1 MSQRDLGELKDR
13 AQIYEA
19 QINGLSLDQDRS
31 TGSIKTAGFQRAD
44 VFVDFTRD
52 VVDKITITHESSD
65 FIEQVK
71 DESALPV
78 IELED
83 VVYEKEVEGSCKFK
97 FPIDL
102 NAEFTELIFGALSAA
117 VESAV
122 FSGTGLDDASSSGS
136 FTGTESTEYLVEID
150 ATGTPDTFKWSKDG
164 GATWEATGVSITGAA
179 QLLDGGVSVTFAATT
194 GHTLGDQWTIKAGYG
209 SSSDLITVDIS
220 LR

>member
-1 MSQRDLGELKDR
+1 MAQRDLGDIRDR

-19 QINGLSLDQDRS
+19 QIDGLSLNQDRS
-31 TGSIKTAGFQRAD
+31 TGNIKTAGFQRAD
-44 VFVDFTRD
+44 VFVDFVRD
-52 VVDKITITHESSD
+52 VVDKITITHESND
-65 FIEQVK
+65 FVEQIK
-71 DESALPV
+71 NESALPV

-83 VVYEKEVEGSCKFK
+83 LVYEKEVVGSSKFK
-97 FPIDL
+97 FSIDL
-102 NAEFTELIFGALSAA
+102 NSEFTELIFGALSAV

-122 FSGTGLDDASSSGS
+122 FNGVGLDDATSSGS
-136 FTGTESTEYLVEID
+136 FTGDESTEYLVEID

-179 QLLDGGVSVTFAATT
+179 QLLDEGVSVTFAATT